1 MLVDKL
7 PFIINI
13 ELEQEITLR
22 MKAPKLLLIHVSSPW
37 KLLSQAHTNYKQ
49 KPFYFM

>member
-22 MKAPKLLLIHVSSPW
+22 MKAPKLLLMYMYPLHG
-37 KLLSQAHTNYKQ
+37 NY
-49 KPFYFM
+49 

>member
-13 ELEQEITLR
+13 ELEQGVTLR
-22 MKAPKLLLIHVSSPW
+22 MKAKLLLTHVSSPW
-37 KLLSQAHTNYKQ
+37 KLLSQAHSNNKQ